1 MRASSGDMPDA
12 ISSCARSSMCWSI
25 SRCACARALSP
36 GRLAD
41 PVRVM
46 VPFLYMAESSHIQ
59 SAPDTSTVFVTGV
72 DVTDPTVSSLA
83 TLTVNIPADVARTVV
98 ILDKVGGGVEARAI
112 EN

>member
-1 MRASSGDMPDA
+1 
-12 ISSCARSSMCWSI
+12 
-25 SRCACARALSP
+25 
-36 GRLAD
+36 
-41 PVRVM
+41 M